1 MDLKKVTGK
10 EEMLEV
16 REHLFVTVLLCS
28 RLAQTFVTGTNSG

>member
-10 EEMLEV
+10 EEMGEV

-28 RLAQTFVTGTNSG
+28 ELSHKHL